1 MTEIMAPTKTIT
13 TKPNN
18 SQMGDNPTVN
28 ARMENP
34 IIIMVAKAESTVICI
49 SNAAEVALPGSMPRL
64 RASSTTKVVPARFR
78 EGTTVLR
85 KNVPNTRGNVCFG
98 CMVSFTAWKEKL
110 YAKL

>member
-1 MTEIMAPTKTIT
+1 
-13 TKPNN
+13 
-18 SQMGDNPTVN
+18 MGDNPTVN